1 MPLSATVLQRLPA
14 GAAGSYSS
22 ATVVPLVAAA
32 LFGPEPP
39 AIPESRGKVSF
50 CAAPAV
56 SSLTG

>member
-22 ATVVPLVAAA
+22 AMVVPLVAAA
-32 LFGPEPP
+32 PFGPEPP
-39 AIPESRGKVSF
+39 AIPESSQKLSS

-56 SSLTG
+56 SSVTG